1 MIFLRALNDPL
12 LRVAFLCILLMG
24 PAVASVAPFQSV
36 IAIERLGFGNAVYAF
51 VVTAGAFFSV
61 IASVVIGIIVD
72 QTQRYRAILLACIC
86 VGIAAGFL
94 MAAWPTAA
102 AFVLVH
108 MVLFP
113 IAATTF
119 TQYFA
124 LAAVAADRNPRI
136 DKDVGLSLVRAGFAG
151 TFAITPP
158 LWALALARGADLLA
172 VYWTLAVANVL
183 VLVVVYLM
191 WPKDMGD
198 TGDGSGLTFW
208 EAVGEVVARAVL
220 IRLGLIT
227 AVTSANGLY
236 SILLGL
242 LVVTQLGG
250 QESDIGWFSGGVAMV
265 ELPVM
270 LGGAL
275 LLKRFSRVAVI
286 LGGAA
291 IYALSFAALA
301 VVPNMAAAWWLVL
314 PFGIGA
320 GIILSVPVGYIQS
333 LVEHRPGA
341 GSALIS
347 MSHFGGTLV
356 ASGLFA
362 GFAEIIG
369 YSGVAVLGAALS
381 LGAAALLYL
390 LEGGRMRPRAV

>member
-12 LRVAFLCILLMG
+12 LRVAFVCILLMG

-51 VVTAGAFFSV
+51 VVTAGALFSV

-72 QTQRYRAILLACIC
+72 QTQRYRAILLACIG
-86 VGIAAGFL
+86 VGIVAGIL
-94 MAAWPTAA
+94 MAVWPTAA
-102 AFVLVH
+102 AFVVVH

-124 LAAVAADRNPRI
+124 LAAVAADRNPQI

-158 LWALALARGADLLA
+158 LWALALARGVDLLA

-183 VLVVVYLM
+183 VLAVVFRM
-191 WPKDMGD
+191 WPKD
-198 TGDGSGLTFW
+198 TGDDGGGSGLTFG
-208 EAVGEVVARAVL
+208 EAVREVVAPAVL
-220 IRLGLIT
+220 VRLGLIT

-236 SILLGL
+236 NILLGL
-242 LVVTQLGG
+242 LVVTRLGG

-270 LGGAL
+270 LAGAL
-275 LLKRFSRVAVI
+275 LLRRFSRVSVI
-286 LGGAA
+286 LGGAV
-291 IYALSFAALA
+291 IYAISFAALA
-301 VVPNMAAAWWLVL
+301 VVPSMAAAWWLIL

-341 GSALIS
+341 GSSLIS

-362 GFAEIIG
+362 GFAETIG
-369 YSGVAVLGAALS
+369 YGGVAVAGAALS
-381 LGAAALLYL
+381 LGAALLLFAL
-390 LEGGRMRPRAV
+390 ESGRMRPRSA